1 MKGGY
6 DGLLHTPGTP
16 PLRFVV
22 EQGKAGR
29 VSARAWSPSHARFV
43 ESHEVDLGG
52 GSAFNRR
59 EKHFVVSLAKKL
71 ELLRS
76 LVHEDAVQMTRVQR
90 SAGKKRPGTGGSVKG
105 RSWER
110 RFPAA
115 PGVSGQTECTLVFP
129 RDRER
134 KAIST

>member
-1 MKGGY
+1 MAFF
-6 DGLLHTPGTP
+6 LHPGPTELP
-16 PLRFVV
+16 FVV
-22 EQGKAGR
+22 EQVKKGR
-29 VSARAWSPSHARFV
+29 VSVRAWSPSHARFV

-90 SAGKKRPGTGGSVKG
+90 SAGKKRPGKG

-129 RDRER
+129 RDRGR